1 MNLLTKNDHIIEII
15 LSLFRWVFLLIAGS
29 YYYFYLDGSS
39 FGFLILF
46 LFGLVYMAVSEFALH
61 KTEINS
67 SLYLFMTKVSVVFD
81 YVAFLWLVSLT
92 GGEGSPFFPIG
103 YLLILHVAVYWKFSG
118 GIIAS
123 ILLGAGYTGILLLNG
138 YPFQGEQ
145 LIAYLFDC
153 MFLLFMGV
161 LGGIIVSRE
170 RKMRSKNTKLED
182 IARKDFLTDLY
193 NHRAF
198 QEDLHI
204 CSKNDQPLLLV
215 LADIDYFK
223 SVNDRFGHLVGDDVL
238 KQIGMVVKK
247 ELQDDVRAYRY
258 GGEEFAFILN
268 ATNREEAKEC
278 LLRIQFVIRK
288 LRFTADAEQFSVT
301 MSYGTALFPQESSID
316 QSLRIADERLY
327 EAKRLGR
334 NRICWYDQQVE
345 EGHAR

>member
-1 MNLLTKNDHIIEII
+1 MNLLTKNDHIIEMI
-15 LSLFRWVFLLIAGS
+15 LSMFRWIFLLIAGS
-29 YYYFYLDGSS
+29 YYYFYLNGSS
-39 FGFLILF
+39 IGFLILF
-46 LFGLVYMAVSEFALH
+46 LFGLVYMAISELSLR

-67 SLYLFMTKVSVVFD
+67 RIYLFMTKVSVVFD
-81 YVAFLWLVSLT
+81 YAAFLWLVSLT
-92 GGEGSPFFPIG
+92 GGSGSPFFPIA

-123 ILLGAGYTGILLLNG
+123 FLLGAGYTAILLFNG
-138 YPFQGEQ
+138 YSFQGQQ
-145 LIAYLFDC
+145 LIDYMFDC

-170 RKMRSKNTKLED
+170 RTMRSKNTKLED
-182 IARKDFLTDLY
+182 IARKDFLTNLY

-198 QEDLHI
+198 QEDLHT
-204 CSKNDQPLLLV
+204 CSKNDQPLMLV
-215 LADIDYFK
+215 LADIDFFK

-238 KQIGMVVKK
+238 KQIGMVVEE
-247 ELQDDVRAYRY
+247 ELEDDAKAYRY

-268 ATNREEAKEC
+268 ATNSEEAKEC
-278 LLRIQFVIRK
+278 LLRIQSAIRK
-288 LRFTADAEQFSVT
+288 LRFKTDAEYFSVT
-301 MSYGTALFPQESSID
+301 MSYGTALFPLESSIE
-316 QSLRIADERLY
+316 QCLRIADERLY